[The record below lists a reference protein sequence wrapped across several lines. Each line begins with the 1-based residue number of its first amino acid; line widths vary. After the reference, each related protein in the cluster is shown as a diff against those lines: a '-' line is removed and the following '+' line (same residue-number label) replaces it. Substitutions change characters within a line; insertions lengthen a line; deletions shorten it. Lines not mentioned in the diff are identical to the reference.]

1 MLLIFRLI
9 AILEGI
15 SYILILGFTMPLKYW
30 AGIATPNKLMGIAH
44 GVLFILFV
52 VLSAIYCWR
61 KKWGIRRF
69 IVFFAAYNFTV
80 ISYGMQ
86 FLMQIYEIEKTES

>member
-69 IVFFAAYNFTV
+69 IVFFAASLLPFGTFYADQKYLRKA
-80 ISYGMQ
+80 S
-86 FLMQIYEIEKTES
+86 